1 MSTFLTTQNPIEQLP
16 LAFNGYQFN
25 HCKTLSCKNFGSHN
39 PNDYVLQN
47 NNRNRPTLVC
57 RECGAFP
64 PLLNNQDVVEETLR
78 YQRLQSSD
86 LPRCTNSECDNK
98 HYPALTHRHLY
109 HAFGF
114 SGDRQRYRCKACE
127 QTFVDRWSG
136 ANNKLAM
143 QQKLL
148 GLLFTGY
155 PVRDICRRLEI
166 NPKTFYDQL
175 NHIAARCRRQL
186 ALFDERLFKHQH
198 HVELASNIKDLQ
210 PQSHNGV
217 MWVASAESQSG
228 YVVAQHINYHADDIA
243 LSHLYHDAYQDS
255 ARFMSAPKHDETVSD
270 PFIPKGILAKVDA
283 TYRKIFS
290 RSNMENPLSDGA
302 KINYPTKGT
311 LIYPQYT
318 VYSHYLYLKEM
329 FQNNEYLAIFMP
341 QETLLRSACI
351 SVFIDHIKQKRIDPL
366 YVIEDE
372 QWLHGEDASKVDIVL
387 LGWWQDR
394 WAFTHLENASKG
406 ICHLGGET
414 NDDKKWL
421 KHATYRAVSSYQ
433 HRFQE
438 QFSQLINE
446 PRRKLRPAGLLPLLD
461 IYRAWHNLCRQDKFS
476 LTPAQRLG
484 LASSPMTL
492 EQLLS

>member
-1 MSTFLTTQNPIEQLP
+1 MSTSLTTANPIEQLP
-16 LAFNGYQFN
+16 LAFNGHQFN

-39 PNDYVLQN
+39 PNDYVLQQAN
-47 NNRNRPTLVC
+47 KNRPTLVC

-64 PLLNNQDVVEETLR
+64 PLLNNQDVVEEALR
-78 YQRLQSSD
+78 YQTQQSGD
-86 LPRCTNSECDNK
+86 LPKCTNNACENK
-98 HYPALTHRHLY
+98 DFSALTHRHLY

-114 SGDRQRYRCKACE
+114 SGDRQRYRCKACD

-136 ANNKLAM
+136 TNNKHLI

-198 HVELASNIKDLQ
+198 KVQLASNIKALQ
-210 PQSHNGV
+210 EKSMNGV
-217 MWVASAESQSG
+217 LWVASAEAQSG
-228 YVVAQHINYHADDIA
+228 YVVAQHINYQQESVESTKEH
-243 LSHLYHDAYQDS
+243 HDAYQDT
-255 ARFMSAPKHDETVSD
+255 ARYMALSTPHQTLTET
-270 PFIPKGILAKVDA
+270 FIPQGILAQVDT

-290 RSNMENPLSDGA
+290 RSNMENPLTDGRL
-302 KINYPTKGT
+302 INYPTKGT
-311 LIYPQYT
+311 LIHPQYT
-318 VYSHYLYLKEM
+318 VYSHYLYLKQM
-329 FQNNEYLAIFMP
+329 FQHSDYLAVFMP

-351 SVFIDHIKQKRIDPL
+351 SVFIEHIKKKQIDPV
-366 YVIEDE
+366 YVLEDE
-372 QWLHGEDASKVDIVL
+372 QWIHGDKPDNVDIAL

-394 WAFTHLENASKG
+394 WAFTHLVNASKG
-406 ICHLGGET
+406 ICHLGGDT
-414 NDDKKWL
+414 SKDRQWL
-421 KHATYRAVSSYQ
+421 EHATYRAISAYQ
-433 HRFQE
+433 NRFQD

-461 IYRAWHNLCRQDKFS
+461 IYRAWHNLCRQDKYR

-484 LASSPMTL
+484 LASSPITL